1 MKKEMDE
8 PKNKKSAFT
17 AIVLV
22 LILINSFIGLIV
34 ISSGG
39 SSSDAAPAL
48 EELEEQIADLSRQLS
63 GLNLRLQIMQM
74 QQNASQFKIV
84 NIIKDIFEKV
94 IEWVK

>member
-1 MKKEMDE
+1 MKKETEE
-8 PKNKKSAFT
+8 PKNKKSTFT

-34 ISSGG
+34 MSSG
-39 SSSDAAPAL
+39 SSSDTAPAL

-63 GLNLRLQIMQM
+63 GLNLRLQIIQM
-74 QQNASQFKIV
+74 QQNASQFKILDM
-84 NIIKDIFEKV
+84 IKNMFGKV